1 MPWPTILWILTRIMD
16 ITGILP
22 SAQTVWC
29 SRVAILRRLQ
39 RKSLGLKPSEWKWS
53 EVQCGIVPIT
63 IAATYAHIAEPRPR
77 SRTIARALY
86 AFFSGTSRFRNMI
99 GSPIA
104 ASSATTSWPIRFT
117 RSLHRCASA
126 SASGAGTTP
135 RKRVK
140 STLYK

>member
-29 SRVAILRRLQ
+29 SRVAILRRSQ

-63 IAATYAHIAEPRPR
+63 IAATSARIAGLEPA
-77 SRTIARALY
+77 SATIVRASVN
-86 AFFSGTSRFRNMI
+86 FFSGTLRFRSMI
-99 GSPIA
+99 G
-104 ASSATTSWPIRFT
+104 
-117 RSLHRCASA
+117 
-126 SASGAGTTP
+126 
-135 RKRVK
+135 
-140 STLYK
+140 